1 MISVMLARALS
12 TWSQVAILAQDGALQ
27 AESFQRLHLSLQD
40 RSGSRHQ
47 ILLHPEL

>member
-1 MISVMLARALS
+1 MHSVILARALS

-40 RSGSRHQ
+40 CSGPMYQ